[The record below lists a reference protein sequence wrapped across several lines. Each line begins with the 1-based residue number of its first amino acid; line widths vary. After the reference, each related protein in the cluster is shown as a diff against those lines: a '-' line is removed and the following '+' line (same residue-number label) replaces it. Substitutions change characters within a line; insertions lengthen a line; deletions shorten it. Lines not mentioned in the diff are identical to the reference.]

1 MNEERNELNVDDLL
15 NAVEEVRDHVTD
27 KQIDWLDESYV
38 ERVAKECNMNLMY
51 DDDGDYY
58 DANVEDVVKFAQK
71 ISKAAIQSKNKDNH
85 E

>member
-1 MNEERNELNVDDLL
+1 
-15 NAVEEVRDHVTD
+15 
-27 KQIDWLDESYV
+27 
-38 ERVAKECNMNLMY
+38 MNLMY

-71 ISKAAIQSKNKDNH
+71 IAKAAIQSKNKDNH